1 MTKGVPAANPLAG
14 KHAIVTGGGRGI
26 GLAIARALKER
37 GVRVSVVSRTVPD
50 TGDDFLRAQADVT
63 NEAEIGHAFAQC
75 RSENGPVAILVNNSG
90 VAESAPLKRT
100 DKAMWDRTIATNL
113 TGTYLCTREVVEE
126 MLAAK
131 WGRIINIASIAGLFG
146 ASYISAYAASKHGV
160 LGLTRSLAAELAGS
174 GVTVNAICPGYTET
188 GMMAYAIANIV
199 KRTGLSEEQ
208 ARGELAKTNPGGR
221 IVSAHEVAEAA
232 VALCEG
238 SSNGAEVV
246 LPS

>member
-1 MTKGVPAANPLAG
+1 VIDG

-37 GVRVSVVSRTVPD
+37 GARISIVSRTVPD

-63 NEAEIGHAFAQC
+63 DEAEIGRALALC
-75 RSENGPVAILVNNSG
+75 RSENGPVSILVNNSG
-90 VAESAPLKRT
+90 IAESAPLKRT
-100 DKAMWDRTIATNL
+100 DKAMWDRLIATNL
-113 TGTYLCTREVVEE
+113 TGTFLCTREVVEE

-131 WGRIINIASIAGLFG
+131 WGRIVNVASIAGLLG
-146 ASYISAYAASKHGV
+146 APYISAYAASKHGV
-160 LGLTRSLAAELAGS
+160 IGLTRSLAAELNGS

-188 GMMAYAIANIV
+188 DMMTYAIDNIV

-208 ARGELAKTNPGGR
+208 ARGELAKTNPGAR
-221 IVSAHEVAEAA
+221 IVTAEEVAGAA

-238 SSNGAEVV
+238 TENGAEIV
-246 LPS
+246 LPSV